1 MKELIDEFNVVVE
14 LRALHPVSYFLTEDD
29 IYMAVLQQ
37 EILNNPFP
45 IGQDIPIL

>member
-1 MKELIDEFNVVVE
+1 MKELMDEFKAFV
-14 LRALHPVSYFLTEDD
+14 HKDPVSYFLTEDD

-45 IGQDIPIL
+45 IGQEIPIL